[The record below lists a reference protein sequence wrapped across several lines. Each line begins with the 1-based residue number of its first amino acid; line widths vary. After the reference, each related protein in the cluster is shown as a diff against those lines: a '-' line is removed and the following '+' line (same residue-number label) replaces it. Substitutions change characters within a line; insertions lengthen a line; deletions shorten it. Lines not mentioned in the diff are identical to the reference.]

1 MSACPAPLASRF
13 HGLFHRLAACR
24 RRSRRDLDS
33 GAHVARAAFHSED
46 EFRLEERKPLRVKGD
61 PNSHHV
67 WRDVTT
73 ALQCTER
80 LVRIAR
86 EKGAAI
92 HVLHIST
99 EEEIEFSPITRMS
112 RPLKR
117 RLITSR
123 STRAFTRRSARS
135 CR

>member
-1 MSACPAPLASRF
+1 MTSILERTSR
-13 HGLFHRLAACR
+13 
-24 RRSRRDLDS
+24 
-33 GAHVARAAFHSED
+33 RAAFHSED

-99 EEEIEFSPITRMS
+99 EEEIEFLANHKDVA
-112 RPLKR
+112 RPLR
-117 RLITSR
+117 RRPHQPHARLEPLCDAR
-123 STRAFTRRSARS
+123 PRS